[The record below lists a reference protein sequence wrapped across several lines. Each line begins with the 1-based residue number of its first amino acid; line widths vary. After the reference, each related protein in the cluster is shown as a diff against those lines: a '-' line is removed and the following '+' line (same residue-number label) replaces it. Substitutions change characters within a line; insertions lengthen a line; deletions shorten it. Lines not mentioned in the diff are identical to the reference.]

1 MRRILCGMFVLAFVC
16 AGFSGNIRADEAD
29 VTVVSSRSNQVEL
42 EKLDLDYRKGVRFWS
57 EVCERTGLTCRVAG
71 DYEMETQPAN
81 SSVFVFHLT
90 ERLTTAQRAHIVEL
104 QKKGVSLILVGL
116 VGMFDDE
123 GKRQKSLSEK
133 WFGLQK
139 VTPYTPTEAAYFVS
153 LAGNVFALGNEP
165 GFRFEYDW
173 VGRYF
178 VARTPFAA
186 AMNVD
191 WSLNPTPE
199 PGNAGNNSVMGIRTY
214 EKSRMAWFGVSPDAV
229 ADKPE
234 HREFVLQSAGNLL
247 LWAARRPVAVPCHW
261 KDCHTGAAVVT
272 ADVEDRFE
280 TGDAIALACHKEK
293 VQGSFFLVG
302 SLAPD
307 YPEVVTALSLN
318 GEIGTHSMNHQSFK
332 DVPYDDQLAELN
344 AGKATL
350 TQLGVERVVGF
361 RPPMEEYDEATLT
374 AVGAAELDFI
384 YGNLLYDR
392 SYPIVRAV
400 EDSTIYQ
407 FARIVADDYN
417 LVVERGVK
425 DSTRYKQE
433 YIKEFRKL
441 YDMGGLFPFSFH
453 TNYLALK
460 QSVDVVRAMIRT
472 LKKEDVWLTTFGQ
485 IVEWVETR
493 RNVRVEAHQNKEQKT
508 TKLVVSN
515 SGPLPVKAFS
525 IHYFPPSDVSRLKLV
540 GTPGKGVKVMK
551 AKRRGFVIQVDLN
564 VGETKEINV
573 R

>member
-1 MRRILCGMFVLAFVC
+1 
-16 AGFSGNIRADEAD
+16 
-29 VTVVSSRSNQVEL
+29 
-42 EKLDLDYRKGVRFWS
+42 
-57 EVCERTGLTCRVAG
+57 
-71 DYEMETQPAN
+71 
-81 SSVFVFHLT
+81 
-90 ERLTTAQRAHIVEL
+90 
-104 QKKGVSLILVGL
+104 
-116 VGMFDDE
+116 
-123 GKRQKSLSEK
+123 
-133 WFGLQK
+133 
-139 VTPYTPTEAAYFVS
+139 
-153 LAGNVFALGNEP
+153 
-165 GFRFEYDW
+165 
-173 VGRYF
+173 
-178 VARTPFAA
+178 
-186 AMNVD
+186 
-191 WSLNPTPE
+191 
-199 PGNAGNNSVMGIRTY
+199 
-214 EKSRMAWFGVSPDAV
+214 
-229 ADKPE
+229 
-234 HREFVLQSAGNLL
+234 
-247 LWAARRPVAVPCHW
+247 
-261 KDCHTGAAVVT
+261 
-272 ADVEDRFE
+272 
-280 TGDAIALACHKEK
+280 
-293 VQGSFFLVG
+293 
-302 SLAPD
+302 
-307 YPEVVTALSLN
+307 
-318 GEIGTHSMNHQSFK
+318 
-332 DVPYDDQLAELN
+332 
-344 AGKATL
+344 
-350 TQLGVERVVGF
+350 
-361 RPPMEEYDEATLT
+361 MEEYDEATLT